1 MTNFDK
7 IKAMSAK
14 EFASFINQ
22 IKRSCFAEHIC
33 TNCPLRDSVGT
44 TCSEGLESWLEAE
57 AVE

>member
-14 EFASFINQ
+14 EFAAFINQ
-22 IKRSCFAEHIC
+22 IKRSCFAERIC
-33 TNCPLRDSVGT
+33 TNCPLCNIIGI